1 MNGTPVFFV
10 TRIYMSFE
18 LYIAKKLRTNSK
30 LKGVQKNTPSLTI
43 AVFGMSLAIV
53 VMILSITVVCGFKK
67 EISDKIF
74 NLDSH
79 IKIRAYN
86 YIDSNSV
93 HAVEDSTNLN
103 QLLSS
108 NFANEVNNIGAIIE
122 KSAILKTNTDFKG
135 VVYKGVDTNYNW
147 NYINK
152 SLISGRSPKI
162 DNFSEIVISQHVANE
177 LKLEIGQ
184 KISTYFID
192 NGIKLRNSE
201 IVGIYNTDLIDFDK
215 TYIFGNI
222 EQLKKLNADTD
233 YSENYIG
240 MNCMNV
246 DNIDEIINKINNL
259 INIPIPKYLIY
270 STTKSN
276 ASYFTW
282 LELLDMNVLVII
294 IIMIMVATF
303 TLVSAMLMI
312 VLERTNTIG
321 LLKSLGADNYSIRK
335 IFIYL
340 TSKLVLKSLLF
351 GNIIGLG
358 LSLLQQNF
366 HLLKLDAN
374 AYYISFVP
382 IEINWFYIIMLNIGI
397 ILITYISLL
406 APSHIISKMKP
417 HKSTRFE

>member
-1 MNGTPVFFV
+1 
-10 TRIYMSFE
+10 MSFE

-86 YIDSNSV
+86 YIDSHSV

-162 DNFSEIVISQHVANE
+162 DNLSEIVISQHVANE

-215 TYIFGNI
+215 TYILGNI
-222 EQLKKLNADTD
+222 EQLIKLNAGTD

-259 INIPIPKYLIY
+259 INIPIPKYSIY

-294 IIMIMVATF
+294 LIMIMVSTF

-321 LLKSLGADNYSIRK
+321 LLKSLGADNDSVRK

>member
-1 MNGTPVFFV
+1 
-10 TRIYMSFE
+10 MSFE
-18 LYIAKKLRTNSK
+18 LYIAKKLRTNNK

-53 VMILSITVVCGFKK
+53 VMILSITVVSGFKK
-67 EISDKIF
+67 EISDKIY

-86 YIDSNSV
+86 YIDSNSI
-93 HAVEDSTNLN
+93 HAVEDSTNLI

-108 NFANEVNNIGAIIE
+108 NFANEVNNISAIIE

-135 VVYKGVDTNYNW
+135 IVYKGVDTNYNW

-152 SLISGRSPKI
+152 SLISGRIPNI
-162 DNFSEIVISQHVANE
+162 DNLSEIVISQHIANE
-177 LKLEIGQ
+177 LKLGIGQ

-215 TYIFGNI
+215 TYILGNI
-222 EQLKKLNADTD
+222 EQLIKLNAGTD

-259 INIPIPKYLIY
+259 INIPISKYSIY

-294 IIMIMVATF
+294 LIMIMVSTF

-321 LLKSLGADNYSIRK
+321 LLKSLGADNDSVRK

-358 LSLLQQNF
+358 LSLLQQKF
-366 HLLKLDAN
+366 HILKLDAN

-382 IEINWFYIIMLNIGI
+382 IEINWLYIIMLNIGI

-406 APSHIISKMKP
+406 APSHIISKMEP